1 MLDTTLA
8 TEFIPGTNVRG
19 EVTGANWSFLLPS
32 LELGHVLCV
41 GAPPSA
47 TIVTLARRAL
57 FVTVLCASISQSQRV
72 SDICNIYELAN
83 LRKVSADHVDLTA
96 LADLSVDVVVI
107 VDECDVIQDV
117 ATVKELRRLLKPE
130 GLLYAETNG
139 LADRLQ
145 IASVVHALSQHFG
158 LVQRFW
164 LTPLRGE
171 MHTAVPVDDLATIAY
186 FVRYGLYS
194 SSVDLRVMKRTL
206 QSSLGRRVYQRAST
220 QIAIAQQSMNSTPA
234 SSGERSGTRLRR
246 RSRLSRP
253 LDLLVN
259 STQRALDGIER
270 LLTHHT
276 ISQWTQRYAFLAG
289 PAADHRNAQPP
300 QYLQTIA
307 QQAGLDIG
315 RYRWGLSAR
324 GEYSS
329 RKVLFF
335 LYDSENDKPD
345 YIVKM
350 TRDTTL
356 NPRLENEC
364 RALKIL
370 REKGVGSRATL
381 PEVAFFGHHSGLAI
395 VGETI
400 VDGRPFE
407 QQTGATADCPYVI
420 AAIDWLLNLSIV
432 TVNKT
437 EATPFQVAEGLSILY
452 RRFAEIYQLPAQYMD
467 FLEGQI
473 ASISQIQVP
482 FPLVFQHGDPG
493 TWNIMVLPTGRVAF
507 LDWEAAEQ
515 AGMPLWDLF
524 YFMRAYGV
532 LASRR
537 LGIRDMTK
545 GFAEQFM
552 HETPITT
559 LLIQS
564 TQRVCDRLG
573 LPLVLVE
580 PLFYT
585 CWMHRALK
593 EATRLE
599 TNKLDQ
605 GHYVS
610 LLRLCIEQR
619 DSSALQQL
627 FSL

>member
-1 MLDTTLA
+1 MLDITLA

-32 LELGHVLCV
+32 LELGNVLYV
-41 GAPPSA
+41 GVPASA
-47 TIVTLARRAL
+47 TMVTIARRAQS
-57 FVTVLCASISQSQRV
+57 VMVICANTTQSQRLR
-72 SDICNIYELAN
+72 DICDVYELTTVQW
-83 LRKVSADHVDLTA
+83 LSADRVDLPA
-96 LADLSVDVVVI
+96 LANCSMDIVVVADGCDVV
-107 VDECDVIQDV
+107 QDP
-117 ATVKELRRLLKPE
+117 ANVKELRRLLKPG

-145 IASVVHALSQHFG
+145 IASVVRALSQHFG
-158 LVQRFW
+158 LVQGFW

-171 MHTAVPVDDLATIAY
+171 MHTAVPVDDSATIAY

-194 SSVDLRVMKRTL
+194 SSVDLRVMKRTV
-206 QSSLGRRVYQRAST
+206 QSSLGRRVYRRSST
-220 QIAIAQQSMNSTPA
+220 QVAIAQQSMNSAPA
-234 SSGERSGTRLRR
+234 SPDERSGTRLRR

-270 LLTHHT
+270 LLTHRT

-370 REKGVGSRATL
+370 REKGVGSRETL

-420 AAIDWLLNLSIV
+420 AAIDWLLNLSGA
-432 TVNKT
+432 TLNKT

-452 RRFAEIYQLPAQYMD
+452 RRFAEIYQLPAQYLD

-473 ASISQIQVP
+473 ASISQIQAP

-493 TWNIMVLPTGRVAF
+493 TWNIMVLPTGCVAF

-515 AGMPLWDLF
+515 TGMPLWDLF

-545 GFAEQFM
+545 GFAEQFV
-552 HETPITT
+552 HETPIAT
-559 LLIQS
+559 LLIES
-564 TQRVCDRLG
+564 TRRACDRLG
-573 LPLVLVE
+573 LPMVLVE

-599 TNKLDQ
+599 ANKLDQ

-619 DSSALQQL
+619 DTSALQRL